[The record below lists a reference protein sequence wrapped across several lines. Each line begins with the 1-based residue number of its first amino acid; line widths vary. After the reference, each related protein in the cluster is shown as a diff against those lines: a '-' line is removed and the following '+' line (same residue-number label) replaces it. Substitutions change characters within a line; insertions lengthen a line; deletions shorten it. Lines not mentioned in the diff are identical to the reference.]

1 MSPLIGAAICGLA
14 LVSIFIVFTLPFAL
28 AWGWLRV
35 RSVLIVGKDDDIT
48 EPAEYLD
55 FSQVCQAPY
64 VVDFNDPLS
73 VETHEERTQRI
84 KDRMKNRAPTLSG
97 KGLPTPVPIRT
108 YKEREEVEQ
117 DHELQIIKNH

>member
-14 LVSIFIVFTLPFAL
+14 LVAIFIVFTLPVAL

-48 EPAEYLD
+48 EPAEYLE
-55 FSQVCQAPY
+55 FSQVCQALY
-64 VVDFNDPLS
+64 AVDFNDPLS

-84 KDRMKNRAPTLSG
+84 KDRMQNRTPTLPG
-97 KGLPTPVPIRT
+97 KGLPTPVPIRA
-108 YKEREEVEQ
+108 YKERSWARSQ
-117 DHELQIIKNH
+117 TTNY